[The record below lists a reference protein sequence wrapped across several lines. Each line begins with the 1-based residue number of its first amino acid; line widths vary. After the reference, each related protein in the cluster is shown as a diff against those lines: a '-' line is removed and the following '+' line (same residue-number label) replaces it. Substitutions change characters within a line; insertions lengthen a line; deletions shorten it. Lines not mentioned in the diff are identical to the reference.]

1 MDLVVAAADEHR
13 LAHGENPLRR
23 GGAQG
28 PLQGGGIGC
37 KREVTCGIGAVAAP
51 AGMARFQGAQRLLE
65 RLLKAAADRH
75 RLPHRL
81 HRGGEHRR
89 ATAELLK
96 GEAGNLRDHVI
107 NRGLEAGRGGTGDV
121 VDDFVEGVTHRQA
134 GGDLGDWKACG
145 LRSQRRA
152 ARYARVHLN
161 HHHIAVGGVDRK
173 LNIAAARIDA
183 DLADDGDRLIS
194 QSLVLAV
201 GEGLGRCNGDR
212 ITGMYPHRIEVFD
225 AANDHHVVG
234 AIAHHLQLEFLPAQQ
249 RLLNQDLGDRAGL
262 QAAFA
267 EGAEL
272 LGVVGDAPAAAAQ
285 GEGRPDDAGV
295 AADDLAHPLRLLQGV
310 GNAGGTHRHA
320 DPLHRL
326 LKEQPVFRL
335 ADRLQVGADQLHPVL
350 FQGAVFSQGYRQVES
365 GLASHRGQQ
374 GIGLFDLN
382 HPGHHLGRQRLDV
395 GAIRHVRIGHDRS
408 RVGIHQHHF
417 EPFCP
422 QRFASLSAGIIE
434 FTGLA
439 DHNRPR
445 AQQQD
450 APEVRAAGHRGW
462 ASQTCLASH
471 APLAAAAAGIAN
483 LIDNAEAP
491 DE

>member
-1 MDLVVAAADEHR
+1 MS
-13 LAHGENPLRR
+13 
-23 GGAQG
+23 
-28 PLQGGGIGC
+28 
-37 KREVTCGIGAVAAP
+37 
-51 AGMARFQGAQRLLE
+51 RFQGAQRLLE
-65 RLLKAAADRH
+65 RLLKAAADSH
-75 RLPHRL
+75 RLAHRL
-81 HRGGEHRR
+81 HRSCEQSG
-89 ATAELLK
+89 AAAKLLE

-107 NRGLEAGRGGTGDV
+107 DRGFEASRRGTGDV
-121 VDDFVEGVTHRQA
+121 VEDFIEGVTHRQA
-134 GGDLGDWKACG
+134 GGDLGDRKAGG
-145 LRSQRRA
+145 LRCQRRT

-161 HHHIAVGGVDRK
+161 HHHVAIDGVDRK
-173 LNIAAARIDA
+173 LNIAAAGVDT
-183 DLADDGDRLIS
+183 DLADDRNRLVA
-194 QSLVLAV
+194 QPLVFAV
-201 GEGLGRCNGDR
+201 GEGLGRRHGDR
-212 ITGMYPHRIEVFD
+212 ITGMHPHRIEVFD

-234 AIAHHLQLEFLPAQQ
+234 AIAHHLELEFLPAQQ
-249 RLLNQDLGDRAGL
+249 RLLHQNLGDGAGL

-310 GNAGGTHRHA
+310 SDAGGTHRHA

-365 GLASHRGQQ
+365 GLTSHRGQQ

-422 QRFASLSAGIIE
+422 QRFASLGAGIIE

-450 APEVRAAGHRGW
+450 APEVRAAGHRG
-462 ASQTCLASH
+462 
-471 APLAAAAAGIAN
+471 
-483 LIDNAEAP
+483 
-491 DE
+491 